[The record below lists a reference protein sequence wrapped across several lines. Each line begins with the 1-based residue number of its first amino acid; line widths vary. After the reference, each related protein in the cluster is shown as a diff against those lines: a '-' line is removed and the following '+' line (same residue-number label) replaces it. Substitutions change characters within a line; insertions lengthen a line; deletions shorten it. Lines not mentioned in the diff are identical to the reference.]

1 MKPAAE
7 GKPNIWARL
16 KGNFRCIK
24 EGEPGCRFL
33 GCYKYKQQ
41 MRGRFG
47 KVSKTLDIVLGIAV
61 IVVGLVM
68 MPAPGPGWPIIAV
81 GLALLAGEFESV
93 ARWLDRGELSARM
106 FVRRVKRT
114 WMTASVAVK
123 SGLALVLA
131 SAAGAL
137 GYATY
142 LIVQLILG

>member
-7 GKPNIWARL
+7 KPNVWERL

-24 EGEPGCRFL
+24 EGEPGARFL
-33 GCYKYKQQ
+33 NCYKYKQQ

-47 KVSKTLDIVLGIAV
+47 KVSRTADILLGAAV
-61 IVVGLVM
+61 IIVGLIM
-68 MPAPGPGWPIIAV
+68 MPAPGPGWPIVAV
-81 GLALLAGEFESV
+81 GLALLAGEFEAV
-93 ARWLDRGELSARM
+93 ARWLDKCELGVRM
-106 FVRRVKRT
+106 FVRRIKHT

-123 SGLALVLA
+123 SGVALGLA

-142 LIVQLILG
+142 LIIQMILG